1 MDQADR
7 VDFDECLFPAGNWFR
22 ELKEGIYE
30 VEEIMESRTGKKTRY
45 GLQQR
50 EFLVRWK
57 GYEDP

>member
-7 VDFDECLFPAGNWFR
+7 VDFDECLFLTGNWFR
-22 ELKEGIYE
+22 ELKEGIDE
-30 VEEIMESRTGKKTRY
+30 VEEILESRTGKKTRY